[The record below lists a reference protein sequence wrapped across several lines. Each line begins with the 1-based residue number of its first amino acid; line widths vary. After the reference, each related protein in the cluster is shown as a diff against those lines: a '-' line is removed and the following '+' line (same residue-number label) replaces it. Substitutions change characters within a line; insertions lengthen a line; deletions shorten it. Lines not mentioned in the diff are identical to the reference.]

1 MATTNLVDD
10 LRRNRLGRLLIASY
24 RRVRYLLSW
33 TWPLIVA
40 RRHGGRLVIG
50 AGTYRL
56 GPGVVVSASHGG
68 AVTLGSFVTLRRL
81 ITIHARD
88 RIDIGDWSR
97 IGEMVTIR
105 DHNHYTEMPDA
116 PGEKKGFH
124 AAPVIIG
131 RNVWIGVKATIM
143 PGVTIGDNSIIG
155 ANAVVTKDVPP
166 NSVAVGIPAKV
177 IKTFAVGESTG

>member
-1 MATTNLVDD
+1 MATTDIVDKM
-10 LRRNRLGRLLIASY
+10 RRNPLGLFLIASY
-24 RRVRYLLSW
+24 RRIRYLASW
-33 TWPLIVA
+33 GWPLLVA
-40 RRHGGRLVIG
+40 RRQGGRLVIG

-68 AVTLGSFVTLRRL
+68 TVNLGSFVTLRRL
-81 ITIHARD
+81 ITIHARE

-105 DHNHYTEMPDA
+105 DHNHYTEMPGA

-124 AAPVIIG
+124 ASPVTIG

-155 ANAVVTKDVPP
+155 ANAVVTKDVPE
-166 NSVAVGIPAKV
+166 NSVAVGVPARVVKQ
-177 IKTFAVGESTG
+177 FGESRE

>member
-68 AVTLGSFVTLRRL
+68 TVTLGSFVKLQRL
-81 ITIHARD
+81 ITIHARE
-88 RIDIGDWSR
+88 RIDIGDRSR
-97 IGEMVTIR
+97 IAEMVTIR
-105 DHNHYTEMPDA
+105 DHNHVEMPGA
-116 PGEKKGFH
+116 PGERSGFH
-124 AAPVIIG
+124 AVPVTIG
-131 RNVWIGVKATIM
+131 RNVWIGAKATIM

-166 NSVAVGIPAKV
+166 NSVAVGVPAKV
-177 IKTFAVGESTG
+177 IKTFADGEPIG